1 MADWLLPVHCV
12 RTYAISEEK
21 NYRGKKVACQQGMKE
36 RKKSRKTHTGVVPWP
51 AVLAPGDEVA
61 KVIGKPPLILFIIEL
76 NVSKGDL

>member
-1 MADWLLPVHCV
+1 VS
-12 RTYAISEEK
+12 TGY
-21 NYRGKKVACQQGMKE
+21 E
-36 RKKSRKTHTGVVPWP
+36 RKKKSRKTHTGVVPWP

>member
-1 MADWLLPVHCV
+1 VS
-12 RTYAISEEK
+12 TGYE
-21 NYRGKKVACQQGMKE
+21 
-36 RKKSRKTHTGVVPWP
+36 KSRKTHTGVVPWP